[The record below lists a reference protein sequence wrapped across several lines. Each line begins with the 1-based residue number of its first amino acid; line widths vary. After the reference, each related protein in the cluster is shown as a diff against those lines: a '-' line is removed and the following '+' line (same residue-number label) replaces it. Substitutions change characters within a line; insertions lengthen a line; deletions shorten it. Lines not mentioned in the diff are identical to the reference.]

1 MKPPRNLNAK
11 VGLMAVLL
19 GLGLGA
25 RLLFW
30 DSATPLM
37 AQNAPEKLE
46 KRDQTQIPTVA
57 PGAANTNT
65 PAPAAKPESPNRPPV
80 SPVLSQSQPGQA
92 LEQGAQTTNQG
103 LQSTSEPEKLSPS
116 DEIQLS
122 FQAANI
128 DLVVQWLAKATGK
141 SVVKHP
147 KVQCQVTIVSSK
159 KLVLRDAI
167 TLVYRALALEGFS
180 TIESSKSILIV
191 PEGQEPKTSPEMM
204 DVSGAQLPEGRQRLV
219 QVFHLK
225 QVSPGELKE
234 KVRGVLSE
242 KATIEADDHGNK
254 LIVTDYTDNLR
265 LLGKLIQ
272 ELDVASSS
280 DTVIEIYNLKHSDAD
295 EMANLLGLVL
305 NTSAAPPGMGM
316 PGQPMPGMPMPG
328 QPMPGMPMPGQPMPG
343 RPGQPAMGGAGQG
356 SAQQVRLW
364 PDKTANRLIVA
375 APKSKL
381 PEVQRLL
388 NLLDTEKP
396 AAVGVRVIALKNV
409 SAEDLAKEIGPIYQ
423 KMSGK
428 SLKDIIEVTADSR
441 SNSLIVLSSEP
452 NFNAIE
458 KLVSALDTEEA
469 QEKVMQAFALKNAD
483 AEDVAKQL
491 QQLSQD
497 QDNSSRYPFY
507 IFSSSGSSGNKKKM
521 SVVADRRRNTVIIQ
535 APPGAMEGVA
545 KLIKILDEPVT
556 DNSLAP
562 KIIQLKYVNAAD
574 LEDVLNE
581 LFLKKQ
587 QQRSYYF
594 YDESPPETA
603 DRDVGRLYG
612 KVRITS
618 EPYSNSIILASNSP
632 ENLAAVE
639 TVIRKLD
646 VPSEAGETTIEVS
659 LKFAKASTVANNIN
673 ILFAKGGA
681 PALRPVAQPGQPN
694 SNPSQP
700 QNQAPTSS
708 SQNNFNLE
716 QETKEE
722 GYYPWLGGQPDA
734 TRASDGRTLT
744 RPVSDLV
751 GRVRAVADDR
761 SNALLISANVHFFPQ
776 VLKLIKE
783 LDAATDQVLIEA
795 RIVEVSTAYLDQL
808 GVPRSPRAATFTGND
823 LDNSAIVS
831 AGGQFTKGFGGTTAN
846 VPFNANTTSGAGGNS
861 VAAIITSL
869 RSGVVNNSINMDFL
883 VQFLRE
889 NTHATVLAE
898 PQVNIRDNETG
909 RLFVGQE
916 VPVPDNNQVSQLGGQ
931 NTTFRYK
938 EVGVVLEVTPHINTA
953 GDVELKI
960 HAESS
965 SIVPGQIILGGAV
978 IDSRAFKTDLTAKN
992 GQTLVLGGI
1001 IQKQVSNIVRKTPIL
1016 GDIPGLGWAFKK
1028 RDKSIQDVEL
1038 MVFLRPRVI
1047 RSPEDAKTL
1056 LDEIDQ
1062 KTPKMKQWQNDN
1074 QPDLEKQPPP
1084 NKPGH

>member
-1 MKPPRNLNAK
+1 
-11 VGLMAVLL
+11 MAVLL
-19 GLGLGA
+19 CLGLGA
-25 RLLFW
+25 MPLLW

-37 AQNAPEKLE
+37 AQTAQETPEK
-46 KRDQTQIPTVA
+46 KDQTQTPRGA
-57 PGAANTNT
+57 PGAANTNA
-65 PAPAAKPESPNRPPV
+65 PAPAAKPESPSQQPG
-80 SPVLSQSQPGQA
+80 SPVPAQSPPAQTSEPGAETTGQA
-92 LEQGAQTTNQG
+92 A
-103 LQSTSEPEKLSPS
+103 QSTSESEKLSPS

-122 FQAANI
+122 FQGANI
-128 DLVVQWLAKATGK
+128 DLVVQWLAKTTGK

-159 KLVLRDAI
+159 KLVLREAV

-180 TIESSKSILIV
+180 TVESSKSILIV

-204 DVSGAQLPEGRQRLV
+204 DASGAQLPEGRQRLV

-225 QVSPGELKE
+225 QVSPVELKE

-305 NTSAAPPGMGM
+305 NTSAATPGMGM
-316 PGQPMPGMPMPG
+316 PGMPMPGMPMPG

-396 AAVGVRVIALKNV
+396 AAVGVRVMPLKNV

-452 NFNAIE
+452 NFNAIQ
-458 KLVSALDTEEA
+458 KLVSDLDTEEA

-497 QDNSSRYPFY
+497 QDSSSRYPFY
-507 IFSSSGSSGNKKKM
+507 IFSSYGSSNKKKM
-521 SVVADRRRNTVIIQ
+521 SVVADRRRNTVIVQ

-562 KIIQLKYVNAAD
+562 KIIQLKYVSAVD
-574 LEDVLNE
+574 IEDVLNE

-594 YDESPPETA
+594 YDEYPQETA

-639 TVIRKLD
+639 EVIKKLD
-646 VPSEAGETTIEVS
+646 APSQAGETTMRIG
-659 LKFAKASTVANNIN
+659 LKFAKASTVANSIN
-673 ILFAKGGA
+673 ILFAKGGSPPSRQA
-681 PALRPVAQPGQPN
+681 AQPGQPGAA
-694 SNPSQP
+694 PPQP
-700 QNQAPTSS
+700 QQQQGSTAQS
-708 SQNNFNLE
+708 NFNLE
-716 QETKEE
+716 RETKEE
-722 GYYPWLGGQPDA
+722 GYYPWLGGQPET
-734 TRASDGRTLT
+734 TRGSDGRNVV

-751 GRVRAVADDR
+751 GRVRAVADER

-776 VLKLIKE
+776 ILKLLE
-783 LDAATDQVLIEA
+783 DLDAPTDQVLIEA
-795 RIVEVSTAYLDQL
+795 RLVEVSSDFLDKL
-808 GVPRSPRAATFTGND
+808 GVRWSPNGNQVFTPGD
-823 LDNSAIVS
+823 YDNSILAHAS
-831 AGGQFTKGFGGTTAN
+831 GRYQKGFGGMTTAN
-846 VPFNANTTSGAGGNS
+846 TPASASLPQALTA
-861 VAAIITSL
+861 L
-869 RSGVVNNSINMDFL
+869 RSGVLDSTISMDYL
-883 VQFLRE
+883 VQFLRL
-889 NTHATVLAE
+889 NTEATVLAE

-916 VPVPDNNQVSQLGGQ
+916 VPIPDNTQVSQLGGQ
-931 NTTFRYK
+931 NTTIKYK
-938 EVGVVLEVTPHINTA
+938 DVGVVLEVTPHIDTT

-965 SIVPGQIILGGAV
+965 TVVPGQTVLGGP
-978 IDSRAFKTDLTAKN
+978 IFDTRNFRTDLTAKN

-1001 IQKQVSNIVRKTPIL
+1001 IQKQVSDTLRKTPIL
-1016 GDIPGLGWAFKK
+1016 GSIPVLGWAFKK
-1028 RDKSIQDVEL
+1028 KDKTIHEVEL
-1038 MVFLRPRVI
+1038 MVFLRPKVI
-1047 RSPEDAKTL
+1047 RSPEDARDL
-1056 LDEIDQ
+1056 LQEMN
-1062 KTPKMKQWQNDN
+1062 KRSPKMQKWENDN
-1074 QPDLEKQPPP
+1074 QLDLEKQPPP
-1084 NKPGH
+1084 NKPGN